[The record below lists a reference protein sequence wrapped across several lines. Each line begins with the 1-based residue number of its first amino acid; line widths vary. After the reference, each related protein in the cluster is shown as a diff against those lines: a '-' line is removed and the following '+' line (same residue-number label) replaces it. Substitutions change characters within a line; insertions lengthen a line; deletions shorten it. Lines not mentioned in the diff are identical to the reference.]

1 MTKGAMATI
10 DEFREEVIETLC
22 ELAGYSEDD
31 AQTIA
36 EEKLSDIE
44 YGHKYRLSPAIIAG
58 SILGINDCC
67 VPNQPPKS

>member
-1 MTKGAMATI
+1 MMNSLN
-10 DEFREEVIETLC
+10 DFRTEVIETLC
-22 ELAGYSEDD
+22 ELAGCSEDD
-31 AQTIA
+31 AQAIA

-67 VPNQPPKS
+67 VPNQSQKN

>member
-1 MTKGAMATI
+1 MMNSLN
-10 DEFREEVIETLC
+10 DFRTEVIETLC
-22 ELAGYSEDD
+22 ELGGYCEED
-31 AQTIA
+31 ALILS

-67 VPNQPPKS
+67 VPTRPPKS

>member
-1 MTKGAMATI
+1 MATI

-22 ELAGYSEDD
+22 ELAGCSEDD
-31 AQTIA
+31 AKAIA

-58 SILGINDCC
+58 AILGINDCC
-67 VPNQPPKS
+67 VPNQLYKS

>member
-1 MTKGAMATI
+1 MATI

-22 ELAGYSEDD
+22 ELAGCSEDD
-31 AQTIA
+31 AQAIA

-44 YGHKYRLSPAIIAG
+44 YGYKYHLSPAIIAG

-67 VPNQPPKS
+67 VPNRTQKN

>member
-1 MTKGAMATI
+1 MATI

-22 ELAGYSEDD
+22 ELGGYCEGD

-67 VPNQPPKS
+67 VPNQPQKS